1 MAETALGNIQ
11 KAAPPPLSQPLDSSD
26 VAWVAVPVPQPPE
39 VLARLLHDVEAIFRV
54 NPFLT
59 FSVWRELAPGH
70 YHAEFHNES
79 NNQNVAVDFEVMP
92 GPGQGL
98 TLRYASGLKKRT
110 IFAVEPGEGGRG
122 GSRLVIVDD
131 YEGLPEAERAAR
143 LAEVDK
149 SLLAW
154 GRALRKYFLR
164 LARWSWVPGWRWYL
178 RRVWIPMRPM
188 ARRIVWLIWIVTLL
202 EFAFFLFLILIL
214 VIEQGR

>member
-1 MAETALGNIQ
+1 MAEPAQ
-11 KAAPPPLSQPLDSSD
+11 VAPPPLSLPIDSTD
-26 VAWVAVPVPQPPE
+26 VAWVAVPAPQSPE
-39 VLARLLHDVEAIFRV
+39 ALVALLHDIGAILRV

-59 FSVWRELAPGH
+59 FSVWRQIGPVRF
-70 YHAEFHNES
+70 HAEFDNES
-79 NNQNVAVDFEVMP
+79 NGQKVAVDIEVEP

-110 IFAVEPGEGGRG
+110 LFAVEPFGT

-131 YEGLPEAERAAR
+131 YESVPEAEREQR

-154 GRALRKYFLR
+154 GNALRKYFLR
-164 LARWSWVPGWRWYL
+164 LNRWSWLPGWRWYL
-178 RRVWIPMRPM
+178 RRVWVPMKPS
-188 ARRIVWLIWIVTLL
+188 ARRIVWLIWIVSLL

-214 VIEQGR
+214 VIEQGK

>member
-1 MAETALGNIQ
+1 
-11 KAAPPPLSQPLDSSD
+11 
-26 VAWVAVPVPQPPE
+26 
-39 VLARLLHDVEAIFRV
+39 
-54 NPFLT
+54 
-59 FSVWRELAPGH
+59 
-70 YHAEFHNES
+70 
-79 NNQNVAVDFEVMP
+79 
-92 GPGQGL
+92 
-98 TLRYASGLKKRT
+98 
-110 IFAVEPGEGGRG
+110 
-122 GSRLVIVDD
+122 VIVDD